1 MLTII
6 QVGHVEASD
15 RYIRNKMKAIREAGL
30 EVELMN
36 LPEDCTTDDIVYRIW
51 NCTSTALMVQLP
63 LPEHIDVDL
72 VLRSIPMDKD
82 IDGLNPYSDYKPLTP
97 CAIMR
102 WFDEHDIELERKTVA
117 ILGRSDLVGKPLANM
132 MIEVGATVTVM
143 NSKTPPHVRESL
155 CAYADIIISAVGK
168 CDTITGNHL
177 SLIKPQIIIDVGIN
191 RDKNGKL
198 CGDVSASAC
207 KHVNIW
213 DGYCSPVPGGVG
225 KWTVRELVLRLQE
238 MEDMYTHTHE
248 QEDMYMYINP
258 FFAGVLTTIGV
269 EVTVLFVAATVAAI
283 RRIKKSGKH

>member
-30 EVELMN
+30 EVELIN
-36 LPEDCTTDDIVYRIW
+36 LPEDSTTEDVQYAIFKRGQMKR
-51 NCTSTALMVQLP
+51 TAIMVQLP
-63 LPEHIDVDL
+63 LPEHIDTDR
-72 VLRSIPMDKD
+72 VLRSIPPHAD
-82 IDGLNPYSDYKPLTP
+82 IDGLNPRSDYKPLTP

-102 WFDEHDIELERKTVA
+102 WFKENNISLERKTVA

-132 MIEVGATVTVM
+132 MIDAGATVTVM

-198 CGDVSASAC
+198 CGDVSTSAY

-225 KWTVRELVLRLQE
+225 KWTVRELVLRLKY
-238 MEDMYTHTHE
+238 MEHKHE
-248 QEDMYMYINP
+248 
-258 FFAGVLTTIGV
+258 
-269 EVTVLFVAATVAAI
+269 
-283 RRIKKSGKH
+283 